1 MVRQHDEERLS
12 ALNAQSETAN
22 QERLMGT
29 CHLSLVKYFEAVKL
43 DEEYVHVVVR
53 KTPDELKQEAVIS

>member
-1 MVRQHDEERLS
+1 M
-12 ALNAQSETAN
+12 NAQSETAN